1 MESDTAEIGKISEK
15 TPPLI
20 DSLKLI
26 LQSTNGCLAN
36 CLTWTKRYTSSADG
50 YADERICLIN
60 GQLGSVY
67 NFAYIDCQISKVF
80 VKFDHRLTD
89 NNAMSKDIYTKTSK
103 FVPFTKVE

>member
-1 MESDTAEIGKISEK
+1 MEVDTAAIDKIPEK

-36 CLTWTKRYTSSADG
+36 CLSWTKRYTSSVDG
-50 YADERICLIN
+50 YADERICLRN

-67 NFAYIDCQISKVF
+67 NSAYIDCQISKVF
-80 VKFDHRLTD
+80 VKFDHPLTD
-89 NNAMSKDIYTKTSK
+89 NNVMSKDIYKKTSK
-103 FVPFTKVE
+103 FVLVTKVE